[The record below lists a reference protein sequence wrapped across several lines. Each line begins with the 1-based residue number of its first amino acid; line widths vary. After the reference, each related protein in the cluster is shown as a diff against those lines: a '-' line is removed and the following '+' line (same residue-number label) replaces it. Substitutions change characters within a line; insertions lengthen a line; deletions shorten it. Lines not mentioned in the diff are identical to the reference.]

1 MMKAVGLTEK
11 SKDLLV
17 RDYLRGDKT
26 IIIMMTY
33 SVSPGEMY
41 RVLRARNVALR
52 RPIRTKTKTK
62 PKEIVKTVRM
72 GKLEGTASNQLRY
85 GLELLKDDVI
95 TAFGQAMDKKR
106 EQYKLLKYGNSDQD
120 VYMETLFERGDL
132 ESTTKMLAHW
142 IKYLN
147 ALPDCQ
153 HTRGAVMTL
162 TTLMELAIKIDKLDP
177 GENGHGK
184 SV

>member
-1 MMKAVGLTEK
+1 
-11 SKDLLV
+11 
-17 RDYLRGDKT
+17 
-26 IIIMMTY
+26 MMTY
-33 SVSPGEMY
+33 PVSSGEMY
-41 RVLRARNVALR
+41 QVLRDRNVALR
-52 RPIRTKTKTK
+52 RPFRTKTNPTPKETKTT
-62 PKEIVKTVRM
+62 PKEI
-72 GKLEGTASNQLRY
+72 KLAGTASNQLRY

-95 TAFGQAMDKKR
+95 TAFGQAMDKTR
-106 EQYKLLKYGNSDQD
+106 EQYKLSKYGDSDQD
-120 VYMETLFERGDL
+120 VYYETLFERSDL

-177 GENGHGK
+177 GEGGEG
-184 SV
+184 S